1 MLLSHNNYFLF
12 ENNISKVL
20 IIYKDVARKLLDVEI
35 KFYNL
40 DKESEYV
47 RDVISNKN
55 NEYFYDEDIIEF
67 KYVILCFLKNIKKLK
82 MTKGNVDD
90 TSLISN
96 FFSNS
101 LRLRNRLW
109 HPEFD
114 KTNEKKIFCG
124 VVKLMLCVFNLIEKS
139 YENMKIIKEEYY
151 QFLQLFLNEF
161 EEDKNMNCISKK
173 KLYIKEKFNYYNN
186 FNEEVSKIDFSVL
199 PLDNEIKKTYK

>member
-47 RDVISNKN
+47 RDVISNKT

-82 MTKGNVDD
+82 MTKDKIDD

-96 FFSNS
+96 FFSNA
-101 LRLRNRLW
+101 LRLRNRL
-109 HPEFD
+109 
-114 KTNEKKIFCG
+114 
-124 VVKLMLCVFNLIEKS
+124 
-139 YENMKIIKEEYY
+139 
-151 QFLQLFLNEF
+151 
-161 EEDKNMNCISKK
+161 
-173 KLYIKEKFNYYNN
+173 
-186 FNEEVSKIDFSVL
+186 
-199 PLDNEIKKTYK
+199 